1 MDFEKIKELINVVN
15 SSDLAF
21 FEIKTD
27 ESYIKMDKS
36 LTRNL
41 GEASNK
47 DTNIEKQTSK
57 EVTYEKNEKINKT
70 NLKEEVTIAK
80 KEVKN
85 DDLGDA
91 TIITSPMV
99 GTFYSSPSPESDPF
113 AKEGDDIKKGQT
125 ICIIEAMKLMNEIES
140 EYSGKIV
147 KCFAKDGDM
156 VEYGQ
161 KLFAIK
167 GE

>member
-15 SSDLAF
+15 ASDLAF

-41 GEASNK
+41 GEVSNNK
-47 DTNIEKQTSK
+47 ENVSVRELVDEKIEKVNKQEKK
-57 EVTYEKNEKINKT
+57 ELREELNINKQ
-70 NLKEEVTIAK
+70 LE
-80 KEVKN
+80 N

-113 AKEGDDIKKGQT
+113 VNEGDEIKKGQT

-140 EYSGKIV
+140 DYSGKII